1 MVPSD
6 PSATIYKS
14 QCPGNETE
22 RQTPKDAQD
31 LLLANSVQSDSNLHR
46 RASSKSLSSKIKKK
60 KMGEGAELLPG
71 MPIPR
76 ESEIEVI

>member
-6 PSATIYKS
+6 PSATVYKS

-22 RQTPKDAQD
+22 RQIPKDAQD
-31 LLLANSVQSDSNLHR
+31 LLLANSVQADSNLHR

-60 KMGEGAELLPG
+60 KKKWVRGQNFCLVCQYHVKVKLK
-71 MPIPR
+71 
-76 ESEIEVI
+76 